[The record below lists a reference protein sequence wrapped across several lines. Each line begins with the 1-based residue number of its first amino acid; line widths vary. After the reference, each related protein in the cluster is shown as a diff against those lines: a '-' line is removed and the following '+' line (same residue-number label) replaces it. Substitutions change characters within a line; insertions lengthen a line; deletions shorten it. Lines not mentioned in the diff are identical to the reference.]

1 MKRLIERC
9 AGLDVHRDT
18 VVACVLISTGAEPD
32 SEIRTFGTMTSDLLA
47 LADWLAAW
55 GVTVVGMESTGVYWK
70 PVYYLLEDRFET
82 QLLNASHLRNVPGRK
97 TDVAD
102 AVWIA
107 ELVCHGLVRAS
118 FVPPPPI
125 RELRDLTRY
134 RRAVTDERVRETQ
147 RLHKVLEDAGIK
159 LSSVAS
165 KVLSVSGRAMMD
177 AMIDGVTDPEQ
188 LAQLAKGRLRDKIPQ
203 LREALTGRFR
213 PHHALMVTEMLSHID
228 SLDGT
233 IERIGNQIE
242 EVMAPFASQVELLCT
257 IPGVGQKVAQI
268 LIAEIGPDMARF
280 PTAGHLASWAGLCPG
295 NHQSAARHGPGTTRK
310 GSKWLR
316 RALIEAAHAAARTK
330 NSYLRA
336 QYHRIRGRRGPKK
349 AAVAVAHSILVIAWH
364 LLTTNQPY
372 HDLGENYYQQRHNP
386 DTQRNRLVHQLQQ
399 LGYQVTIQP
408 TAA

>member
-32 SEIRTFGTMTSDLLA
+32 SEVRTFGTMTSDLLA
-47 LADWLAAW
+47 LADWLAVW

-107 ELVCHGLVRAS
+107 ELICHGLVRAS

-165 KVLSVSGRAMMD
+165 QVLSVSGRAMMD

-213 PHHALMVTEMLSHID
+213 PHHALMVAEMLSHID

-295 NHQSAARHGPGTTRK
+295 NHQSASRHGPGTTRK

-386 DTQRNRLVHQLQQ
+386 DTQRNRLVRQLEQ

-408 TAA
+408 AA